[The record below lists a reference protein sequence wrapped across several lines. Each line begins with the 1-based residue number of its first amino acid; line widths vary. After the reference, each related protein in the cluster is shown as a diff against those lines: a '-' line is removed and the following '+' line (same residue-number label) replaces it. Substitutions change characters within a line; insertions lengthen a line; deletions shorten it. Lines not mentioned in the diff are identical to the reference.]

1 MRGRRAPRI
10 GVIAAVAPLVM
21 LIGLRSAWALYS
33 CRLDGQGRAA
43 CCCAPPPGQAH
54 ARAQRTAPDPTLAPG
69 CCQVDLHLA
78 DQAPPVQ
85 TAARADLHAPPAAVA
100 IALDVVAPPPAP
112 VPARAD
118 RAQARPPPLAT
129 FLDKQSI
136 LR

>member
-1 MRGRRAPRI
+1 MPAPSGPRPTRASP
-10 GVIAAVAPLVM
+10 
-21 LIGLRSAWALYS
+21 
-33 CRLDGQGRAA
+33 RAA
-43 CCCAPPPGQAH
+43 
-54 ARAQRTAPDPTLAPG
+54 ARSILD
-69 CCQVDLHLA
+69 LA

-85 TAARADLHAPPAAVA
+85 AAVRADLHAPPAAVA